1 MQNFLSD
8 IIEFQV
14 LSIRMY
20 FKKYDC
26 LLPTISISQ
35 DIENL
40 VNLFYLFLIFVLIDL
55 SSIQFRTLP
64 KDLLI
69 KNSI

>member
-26 LLPTISISQ
+26 LLSTISISQ

-40 VNLFYLFLIFVLIDL
+40 VNLFYLFLIFVLLDL